1 MKSFLRAAAPALIV
15 AALGVV
21 LMTAGVLRGEQNIVF
36 IKASNLCMECIG
48 LG

>member
-1 MKSFLRAAAPALIV
+1 MRPFFRTALPALLLIALG
-15 AALGVV
+15 AAL
-21 LMTAGVLRGEQNIVF
+21 MAAGVLRGEQDIVF

>member
-1 MKSFLRAAAPALIV
+1 MRALFRSLLPALLLIALG
-15 AALGVV
+15 AAL
-21 LMTAGVLRGEQNIVF
+21 MAAGVTRGEQDIVF

>member
-1 MKSFLRAAAPALIV
+1 MRSFLRAALPALLLALLG
-15 AALGVV
+15 AA
-21 LMTAGVLRGEQNIVF
+21 LMTAGVLRGEQDIVF